1 MAGDLTVDAVRMA
14 LDLNKLRAEV
24 AGMNIV
30 NAATPGAPMF
40 VVDHAAVDSV
50 LQAAA
55 SEDPGSVRQLLS
67 NPDSPVLMIVDTRY
81 DLERPSLDELVT
93 DSVSA
98 GLNYQA
104 LTESLGRHFA
114 LMRLAI
120 SGRSGA

>member
-1 MAGDLTVDAVRMA
+1 MTADLTVGAVRMA

-24 AGMNIV
+24 ASMNIV
-30 NAATPGAPMF
+30 NAATSGAPMF
-40 VVDHAAVDSV
+40 VVDHAAVDAV

-55 SEDPGSVRQLLS
+55 SQDPESARQSLID
-67 NPDSPVLMIVDTRY
+67 PESPTLTVVDTRY
-81 DLERPSLDELVT
+81 DLPRPSLDELVA

-120 SGRSGA
+120 SGRSGG

>member
-1 MAGDLTVDAVRMA
+1 MSGDLTVGAVRMA

-24 AGMNIV
+24 ASMNIV
-30 NAATPGAPMF
+30 NTATPGAPVF
-40 VVDHAAVDSV
+40 VVDHSAIDGV

-55 SEDPGSVRQLLS
+55 SGDPGGVRQQ
-67 NPDSPVLMIVDTRY
+67 LMESEAPTLAIVDTRF
-81 DLERPSLDELVT
+81 DMERPTLDALVT

-98 GLNYQA
+98 GLNYQS

>member
-1 MAGDLTVDAVRMA
+1 MASDITVDAVRMA
-14 LDLNKLRAEV
+14 LNLNKLRAEV
-24 AGMNIV
+24 TSWNIV
-30 NAATPGAPMF
+30 NAPSKGAPMF
-40 VVDHAAVDSV
+40 TIDHSTTDAL

-55 SEDPGSVRQLLS
+55 GENPASVRQALAQPS
-67 NPDSPVLMIVDTRY
+67 SPTMAVVNQEDVADRA
-81 DLERPSLDELVT
+81 SLDELVA

-104 LTESLGRHFA
+104 LAESLSRHFG

>member
-1 MAGDLTVDAVRMA
+1 MSGDLTVGAVRMA

-24 AGMNIV
+24 ASMNIV
-30 NAATPGAPMF
+30 NTATQGAPVF
-40 VVDHAAVDSV
+40 VVDHSAVDAV

-55 SEDPGSVRQLLS
+55 GENPGSVSQQLTESQVPTLA
-67 NPDSPVLMIVDTRY
+67 VVDTRH
-81 DLERPSLDELVT
+81 DVERPTLDVLVA

-98 GLNYQA
+98 GLNYQS

-120 SGRSGA
+120 SGRSGT

>member
-1 MAGDLTVDAVRMA
+1 MSGDLTVGAVRMA

-24 AGMNIV
+24 ASMNIV
-30 NAATPGAPMF
+30 NSASPGAPVF
-40 VVDHAAVDSV
+40 VVDHAAVDAV

-55 SEDPGSVRQLLS
+55 GDDPGRARSMLAS
-67 NPDSPVLMIVDTRY
+67 NESPTLAVVDTRY
-81 DLERPSLDELVT
+81 DVERPSLDDLVT

-120 SGRSGA
+120 TGRSGA

>member
-1 MAGDLTVDAVRMA
+1 MSDDLTVGAVRMA

-24 AGMNIV
+24 ASMNIV
-30 NAATPGAPMF
+30 NTATPGAPVFM
-40 VVDHAAVDSV
+40 VDHSAIDAV

-55 SEDPGSVRQLLS
+55 NGEPGSVGDQLMESDTPTLA
-67 NPDSPVLMIVDTRY
+67 LVDTRY
-81 DLERPSLDELVT
+81 DVERPTLDALVA

-98 GLNYQA
+98 GLNYQS

>member
-1 MAGDLTVDAVRMA
+1 MTAELTVSAVRMA

-30 NAATPGAPMF
+30 NAATPGAPVF
-40 VVDHAAVDSV
+40 TIDHGALDSV
-50 LQAAA
+50 LRAAA
-55 SEDPGSVRQLLS
+55 GDDPGAVREALVA
-67 NPDSPVLMIVDTRY
+67 PDSPTLAIVDVRH
-81 DLERPSLDELVT
+81 DLERPPLDALVAE
-93 DSVSA
+93 SVTA

>member
-1 MAGDLTVDAVRMA
+1 MSGDLTVGAVRMA

-24 AGMNIV
+24 ASMNIV
-30 NAATPGAPMF
+30 NAATPGAPVF
-40 VVDHAAVDSV
+40 VIDHSALDAV

-55 SEDPGSVRQLLS
+55 GDDPGGASQS
-67 NPDSPVLMIVDTRY
+67 LMDTAAPTLAVIDTRY
-81 DLERPSLDELVT
+81 DAERPSLDSLVA

-98 GLNYQA
+98 GLNYQS

-114 LMRLAI
+114 LMRMAI

>member
-1 MAGDLTVDAVRMA
+1 MSGDLTVAAVRMA

-24 AGMNIV
+24 ASMNIV
-30 NAATPGAPMF
+30 NTATPGAPVF
-40 VVDHAAVDSV
+40 VVDHSAIDRV

-55 SEDPGSVRQLLS
+55 SDDPGGVGLQLIESQAPTLA
-67 NPDSPVLMIVDTRY
+67 IVDTRY
-81 DLERPSLDELVT
+81 DLERPTLDALVA

-98 GLNYQA
+98 GLNYQS

>member
-1 MAGDLTVDAVRMA
+1 MSGDLTVGAVRMA

-24 AGMNIV
+24 ASMNIV
-30 NAATPGAPMF
+30 NTATPGSPVF
-40 VVDHAAVDSV
+40 VIDHSAIDSV
-50 LQAAA
+50 LLAAA
-55 SEDPGSVRQLLS
+55 GDDPGSVTQSLT
-67 NPDSPVLMIVDTRY
+67 DSDAPTLAVIDTRY
-81 DLERPSLDELVT
+81 DVERPSLDTLVT

-98 GLNYQA
+98 GLSYQS